1 MMQFGTVAALIHIPQ
16 SQVPCGQ
23 PLPYKTELHL
33 CLPFPIV
40 KRKILKRF
48 KATPM
53 NPADILV
60 SQIIVNLFMTVVG
73 MVLLL
78 ILGKLVFD
86 IQFMGKVFPMV
97 VAFFIST
104 LSIFSIGFVIA
115 SLAPGMKSASAIAN
129 IVYFPMLFLTGAT
142 FPLELMP
149 KTMLKISKFLPL
161 TYSVEFMKGI
171 WLGGKFSDYTAD
183 ILLLVAVFVVCVA
196 ISIFSF
202 RWEY

>member
-1 MMQFGTVAALIHIPQ
+1 
-16 SQVPCGQ
+16 
-23 PLPYKTELHL
+23 
-33 CLPFPIV
+33 
-40 KRKILKRF
+40 
-48 KATPM
+48 M

-129 IVYFPMLFLTGAT
+129 IVYFPMLFLTSAT